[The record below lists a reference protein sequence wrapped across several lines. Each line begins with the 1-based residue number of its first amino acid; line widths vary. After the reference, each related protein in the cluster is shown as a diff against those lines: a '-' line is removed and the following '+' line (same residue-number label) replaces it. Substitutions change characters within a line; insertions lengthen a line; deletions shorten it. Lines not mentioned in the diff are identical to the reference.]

1 MNISKKISF
10 RSRYWNNELYTDEDE
25 NIAQKVSNSQ
35 LDESWID
42 VWNKIDNLTNKL
54 NSKSDH
60 PIKKDSITTYYDY
73 LLSTIIPIHEEPPSS
88 ITLFDKIFK
97 TQRYKDYQNREI
109 IIKDNQRFHKIRK
122 LVNYLRLEKL
132 KLEEK
137 QIERET
143 KLQMQ
148 SAFIKSKLFH
158 NFISIINKKDSNK
171 NALIPN
177 AIMLEGQN
185 RTENIKTIK
194 WMIERSDTA
203 YTYLDYDPEKYGSSV
218 NFLAQIES
226 ALEKAQ
232 DNYKKTN
239 GQRTILYINNF
250 DLLIQKGMDTSD
262 LKNLIQELNNE
273 YKTTLVFETPDSS
286 KLDPVALQDHRFG
299 LKCIINENIDPKTF
313 NKLEFEFF
321 KANTSKI
328 LNSDGYRFNYIP
340 GREKYIDLFL
350 GAFGYDKTTL
360 WLEGKD
366 IVDIDIAFTFIN
378 SIKKLKK
385 FNEITKI
392 RTSSDSTIK
401 SDLLVASGF
410 KPINQYTIEKR
421 MIYEKTI

>member
-1 MNISKKISF
+1 MNISKKNSF